1 MSEDCLSFYKA
12 DGTLAAVL
20 TSQLFA
26 VGAKCMNPNF
36 RQTEQDGLDWSGQ
49 RLGSNAVTGEVKYWE
64 PSLPISGL
72 YIQVTLIAPAGT
84 S

>member
-1 MSEDCLSFYKA
+1 VSEDCLSFYKA

-49 RLGSNAVTGEVKYWE
+49 RLALPLPHKSFGTFVMNAAVQVS
-64 PSLPISGL
+64 PNSIPRFDPI
-72 YIQVTLIAPAGT
+72 
-84 S
+84 

>member
-49 RLGSNAVTGEVKYWE
+49 RLRSNAATGESQLLGAK
-64 PSLPISGL
+64 LRISRL

>member
-1 MSEDCLSFYKA
+1 VSEDCLSFYKA

-64 PSLPISGL
+64 PS
-72 YIQVTLIAPAGT
+72 YRFRD
-84 S
+84 

>member
-1 MSEDCLSFYKA
+1 VEVSEDCLSFYKA

-49 RLGSNAVTGEVKYWE
+49 RLGSNAVTGEVLEAK
-64 PSLPISGL
+64 LPISRL